1 LHFWV
6 TLDDAR
12 STTECVYCGF
22 AFNVVPQLRDR
33 NWAYRRSGLFGR
45 DDHQRE
51 GIPAAVTLQQL
62 DTMLHRDLLAYAPGM
77 QLTPSTAAMEECEAD
92 FILLA
97 PGSPRSGERLT
108 LVVGECKDA
117 GCELTEDVRKL
128 TTLVRALDDGPWDVF
143 VLFAKCGE
151 FTATEIERCK
161 AEAAQ
166 DVRAG
171 GDKRVLAGHHH
182 APPRVG
188 TVLVI

>member
-1 LHFWV
+1 
-6 TLDDAR
+6 
-12 STTECVYCGF
+12 
-22 AFNVVPQLRDR
+22 LRDR

-143 VLFAKCGE
+143 VFSRNAASSPPRKLSAVRQRRRKMFEQAGTSVYLQDIIMRRRE
-151 FTATEIERCK
+151 LEPYSLYEEIEK
-161 AEAAQ
+161 EF
-166 DVRAG
+166 
-171 GDKRVLAGHHH
+171 
-182 APPRVG
+182 
-188 TVLVI
+188 